1 MDSMPKKGR
10 TSVFNFKENA
20 EDIQYAPLAVEKF
33 EDYIEDAS
41 QEQLMDFVVQEMEN
55 YRQDRIKDVSVVG
68 DWKWRNWACKLAA
81 SLSAAGAVFNN
92 KCPNQLAGFDRP
104 LATRHNF

>member
-1 MDSMPKKGR
+1 MTRTIITMDSMPKKGR

-41 QEQLMDFVVQEMEN
+41 QEQLMDFVV
-55 YRQDRIKDVSVVG
+55 
-68 DWKWRNWACKLAA
+68 
-81 SLSAAGAVFNN
+81 
-92 KCPNQLAGFDRP
+92 
-104 LATRHNF
+104 